1 MSDRSWL
8 PLWRFLEHGPWKAS
22 WRRLVGNGFSRWFYG
37 RPETPGPWH
46 QCTWL
51 GVPTLKCPL
60 DLWIYQ
66 EIICSTRPGLI
77 IECGTAYG
85 GSALF
90 LAGVC
95 ELLNHGRVV
104 SIDIRPHVHRPRH
117 PRITYV
123 FGDSTSPDV
132 VQAVQDMA
140 AAVSSV
146 MVLLDS
152 DHRCQHVLK
161 ELRLYSP
168 LVSLG
173 HYLIVEDTNINGHP
187 VLEDFGPGPMEAVR
201 QFLREDRRFVPDT
214 AMERFGLTFNPQG
227 YLKCIR

>member
-1 MSDRSWL
+1 MRNRFWFSF
-8 PLWRFLEHGPWKAS
+8 WRFLEHGPWKGS
-22 WRRLVGNGFSRWFYG
+22 WRRLMGDGFARLFYG

-66 EIICSTRPGLI
+66 EILCSTRPELI

-95 ELLNHGRVV
+95 ELLNHGHVL
-104 SIDIRPHVHRPRH
+104 SIDIRDHAHRPRH

-123 FGDSTSPDV
+123 LGDSTSPHVLRTVRDFS
-132 VQAVQDMA
+132 ADA
-140 AAVSSV
+140 SSV
-146 MVLLDS
+146 MVVLDS
-152 DHRCQHVLK
+152 DHRCDHVLK

-168 LVSLG
+168 MVSLG

-201 QFLREDRRFVPDT
+201 AFLKEESRFVPDP
-214 AMERFGLTFNPQG
+214 AMERFGVTFNPQG
-227 YLKCIR
+227 YLKRIR